1 MKYFLYYL
9 IVINL
14 ITFFAFGI
22 DKRKAEKGA
31 WRTKESTLLGLAVIG
46 GSVGALLGM
55 NAFRHKTKHK
65 KFTIGVPAIL
75 ILQAALMVWWFFFK

>member
-9 IVINL
+9 IAINL

-31 WRTKESTLLGLAVIG
+31 WRTKESTLLGLAAIG

-65 KFTIGVPAIL
+65 KIHHRRARNSHPAGSTDGVVVL
-75 ILQAALMVWWFFFK
+75 F

>member
-1 MKYFLYYL
+1 MQYFLYYL
-9 IVINL
+9 IAINL

-31 WRTKESTLLGLAVIG
+31 WRTKESTLLGLAAIG
-46 GSVGALLGM
+46 GSAGALLGM

-65 KFTIGVPAIL
+65 KFTICVPAIL
-75 ILQAALMVWWFFFK
+75 ILKASLMVWWFFFK

>member
-9 IVINL
+9 IAINL

-31 WRTKESTLLGLAVIG
+31 WRTKESTLLGLAAIG
-46 GSVGALLGM
+46 GSVGALLGI
-55 NAFRHKTKHK
+55 NASGTCGNRRLRGRTARNERF
-65 KFTIGVPAIL
+65 
-75 ILQAALMVWWFFFK
+75 QA

>member
-9 IVINL
+9 IAINL

-31 WRTKESTLLGLAVIG
+31 WRTKESTLLGLAAIG

-65 KFTIGVPAIL
+65 KFTTGVPAIL

>member
-9 IVINL
+9 IAINL
-14 ITFFAFGI
+14 IAFFAFGI

-31 WRTKESTLLGLAVIG
+31 WRTKESTLLGLAAIG

-55 NAFRHKTKHK
+55 NAFRHKTKHTR
-65 KFTIGVPAIL
+65 FVAGMPLIL
-75 ILQAALMVWWFFFK
+75 IIQLVILCYLFLR

>member
-9 IVINL
+9 IAINL

-22 DKRKAEKGA
+22 DKRKAEKGV

-55 NAFRHKTKHK
+55 NAFRHKTKYK

>member
-9 IVINL
+9 IAINP

-31 WRTKESTLLGLAVIG
+31 WRTKESTLLGLAAIG

-75 ILQAALMVWWFFFK
+75 ILQVALMVWWLFFK